1 MEQKVRKQ
9 ILLLGMVTA
18 ALHVDALKHS
28 LMEKQ
33 VEGIALRRQTY
44 PQRAKK
50 GRRKLNY

>member
-1 MEQKVRKQ
+1 MEQKIKRQ

-44 PQRAKK
+44 PQKAKK
-50 GRRKLNY
+50 GRKRSY